1 MPAVYDGFVSRYL
14 NRRISRPVSRLLAHT
29 PVTPN
34 QVSFISLAVAFASC
48 AAFVYG
54 HNIPGALLA
63 QLSSIVDGID
73 GDLARA
79 KNVTSSFGGYM
90 DSVLDRYADALI
102 ILGVAIWASAQHDNI
117 YVFPVA
123 FLALSGSIIISY
135 TRSQVRN
142 VSPNIFD
149 RGILSIASRDVRL
162 FLVMVIC
169 LLGQGLATLVII
181 ACLTNIVVA
190 LRVARMNSVL
200 NKG

>member
-1 MPAVYDGFVSRYL
+1 MTTAYDGFVSRYL
-14 NRRISRPVSRLLAHT
+14 NRRISRPISNLLAHT

-34 QVSFISLAVAFASC
+34 QVSFISLAIALASC
-48 AAFVYG
+48 VAFVYG
-54 HNIPGALLA
+54 QNIVGALLA
-63 QLSSIVDGID
+63 QLSSITDGVD

-79 KNVTSSFGGYM
+79 KNMTSSFGGYM
-90 DSVLDRYADALI
+90 DSVLDRYADASI
-102 ILGVAIWASAQHDNI
+102 ILGVSIWTWAQHENL

-149 RGILSIASRDVRL
+149 KGILSIASRDVRL
-162 FLVMVIC
+162 FLIMVFC
-169 LLGQGLATLVII
+169 LLGQSFATLVII
-181 ACLTNIVVA
+181 ACLTNIVVV
-190 LRVARMNSVL
+190 LRVLRMNSVL